1 MNDSARKLIVKG
13 AILAGGQ
20 SRRMGGLPKGTLRC
34 DGGLPLA
41 ARLLAEATGSGV
53 EEMVIVANEPR
64 AYAHVLCRII
74 PDRRINMGPVVGIE
88 AALHYFG
95 GKCDAVLILPCD
107 LPEIAS
113 NEITTLLRA
122 FENTG
127 APVVFAETT
136 DGRKHPLCAVVSIG
150 LRADISAALDSGWL
164 CAGRLWAQ
172 LGGIGIV
179 FDKVDAFTNLNSPT
193 DVDTWRMN
201 KRKIAPPPRVI
212 RPQRQYRATISSDMS
227 RQRRSI

>member
-13 AILAGGQ
+13 AILAGGRA
-20 SRRMGGLPKGTLRC
+20 RRMGGLPKGALRC

-64 AYAHVLCRII
+64 AYAHVLCRVI

-88 AALHYFG
+88 AALHYFA

-107 LPEIAS
+107 LPEIS
-113 NEITTLLRA
+113 SSEISALLTA
-122 FENTG
+122 FEHTN
-127 APVVFAETT
+127 APVAFAETA
-136 DGRKHPLCAVVSIG
+136 DGQRHPLCAVVSTG
-150 LRADISAALDSGWL
+150 LCADISAALDSGWL

-201 KRKIAPPPRVI
+201 KRRIASPLRVR
-212 RPQRQYRATISSDMS
+212 RPQRQYRATIGPDRS